1 MNYTLPLTWYQDDD
15 VVSLARSLLGK
26 VLVTERNGAYT
37 SGLIV
42 ETEAYAGVSD
52 KASHAYGGR
61 HTARTSTM
69 YLSGGHAYVYFI
81 YGMYYL
87 FNIVTGPPGTPHA
100 VLIRATAPIDGVETQ
115 LARRGMHRLHPN
127 LSAGPG
133 RLTLALGI
141 GKDDNGLLLNQQEIS
156 IEDRGI
162 VLPEG
167 EIAEGPRIG
176 VAYAGDHAL
185 WPYRFWWKHHG
196 WVSRGR

>member
-1 MNYTLPLTWYQDDD
+1 MTYTMPLSWYQAAD

-26 VLVTERNGAYT
+26 VLVTERDGNYT

-42 ETEAYAGVSD
+42 ETEAYAGVTD

-61 HTARTSTM
+61 QTARTSTM
-69 YLSGGHAYVYFI
+69 YLSGGHAYVYLI

-87 FNIVTGPPGTPHA
+87 FNVVTGPPGTPHA
-100 VLIRATAPIDGVETQ
+100 VLIRATEPIDGVDIQ

-141 GKDDNGLLLNQQEIS
+141 GKADNGLLLNRQEVR

-162 VLPEG
+162 TLTDSD
-167 EIAEGPRIG
+167 IASGPRIG
-176 VAYAGDHAL
+176 VGYAADHAL
-185 WPYRFWWKHHG
+185 WPYRFWWNQHG
-196 WVSRGR
+196 WVSKGR